1 MPWSYPWMAKRNL
14 PDEQMAP
21 HDTELDR
28 VELRELRDQSL
39 VEQ

>member
-1 MPWSYPWMAKRNL
+1 MAKRNL

-28 VELRELRDQSL
+28 EELRELRDESL

>member
-1 MPWSYPWMAKRNL
+1 MSWSYPWMAKRNL
-14 PDEQMAP
+14 PDEPMAP

-28 VELRELRDQSL
+28 EERRELRDESL